1 MRIEIRHV
9 EAQDVSDIRCILT
22 DDSVMLGTMRL
33 PHIANANVEAR
44 IDTGPGDYKLVAEVD
59 GCVVGICFM
68 SSEPDVPRHNHV
80 GEIDLVAVRSDFQ
93 GKGIAK
99 ALLGA
104 MLDLCDNWLQLERIG
119 LLVWSDNTH
128 AIELYEAFGFERE
141 GVIRK
146 YARRPGGFVDAVMM
160 GRLSDHHAATDLRV
174 GHLANHS
181 F

>member
-9 EAQDVSDIRCILT
+9 EVQDVSDIKCILT

-44 IDTGPGDYKLVAEVD
+44 INTGPGDYKLVAEVD

-68 SSEPDVPRHNHV
+68 SSEPNVPRHNHV

-128 AIELYEAFGFERE
+128 AIELYGAFGFERE

-146 YARRPGGFVDAVMM
+146 YARRPGGFVDAVIM
-160 GRLSDHHAATDLRV
+160 GRLSDHPAVAGLSA
-174 GHLANHS
+174 GNKANHS